1 MAITQDDLNAISS
14 AVRNN
19 LSYELSL
26 IEQQFTLLKEIHIL
40 MGLDYTN
47 PLTVTQNN
55 RFAGNIIQDIVL
67 DGINK
72 TTLVKRRPPQ
82 VQSIGN
88 AIIGSTFVVG

>member
-40 MGLDYTN
+40 M
-47 PLTVTQNN
+47 
-55 RFAGNIIQDIVL
+55 
-67 DGINK
+67 
-72 TTLVKRRPPQ
+72 
-82 VQSIGN
+82 
-88 AIIGSTFVVG
+88 